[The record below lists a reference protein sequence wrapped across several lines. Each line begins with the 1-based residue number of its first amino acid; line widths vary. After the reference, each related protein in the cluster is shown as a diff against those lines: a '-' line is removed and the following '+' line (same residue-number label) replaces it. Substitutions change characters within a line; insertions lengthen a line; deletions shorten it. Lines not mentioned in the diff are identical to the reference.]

1 MDFVNLVNYKIDMDD
16 KSKDLINEAQIIN
29 HEDLARHNSRGIYMR
44 DDHCDWGSSGM
55 KDLVE
60 TRNDSNWFFTFDLH
74 SFAEINL
81 FTIRKYKWAQK
92 ISHTN

>member
-1 MDFVNLVNYKIDMDD
+1 MDFVNLVNYNNFMDE
-16 KSKDLINEAQIIN
+16 KFKNSENEAQIIK

-60 TRNDSNWFFTFDLH
+60 TLDDSN
-74 SFAEINL
+74 
-81 FTIRKYKWAQK
+81 
-92 ISHTN
+92 